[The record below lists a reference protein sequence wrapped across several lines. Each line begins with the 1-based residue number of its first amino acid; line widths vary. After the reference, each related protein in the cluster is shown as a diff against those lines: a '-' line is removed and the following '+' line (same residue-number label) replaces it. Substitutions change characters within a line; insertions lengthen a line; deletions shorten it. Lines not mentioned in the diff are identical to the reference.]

1 MAFPVAAIGGLITA
15 GGSLIGSRARKK
27 REAAAKAEYDMQLAN
42 LKDFNFENYYA
53 GMENVYED
61 MTVNQDAARFQS
73 ELRDAR
79 LAQQQQN
86 LLQAGLGGGAT
97 AQALLGA
104 TVTASRQDA
113 ADIAKQEQAI
123 QGAQL
128 QEQSRLNM
136 AEASGAQDLESQ
148 KYMQQ
153 QQLVNMAGTE
163 LQAAR
168 DARAAAT
175 KQLFGGLG
183 MAFGGVQESG
193 GFGFGTAGKGPNE
206 GPTKVGAFLGKIFG
220 GGA

>member
-1 MAFPVAAIGGLITA
+1 MAISMLAGAAGGLITA
-15 GGSLIGSRARKK
+15 AGSLVGGRARRK

-61 MTVNQDAARFQS
+61 MTINQDAARFQS

-86 LLQAGLGGGAT
+86 LLQAGLGGAAT

-104 TVTASRQDA
+104 TVSASRQDA

-123 QGAQL
+123 QGATL

-136 AEASGAQDLESQ
+136 AEATGAQDVESQ
-148 KYMQQ
+148 KYLQQ
-153 QQLVNMAGTE
+153 QQLVNISGTE
-163 LQAAR
+163 LQSAR

-183 MAFGGVQESG
+183 MAFGGAMEAKKG
-193 GFGFGTAGKGPNE
+193 EGK
-206 GPTKVGAFLGKIFG
+206 FI
-220 GGA
+220 

>member
-1 MAFPVAAIGGLITA
+1 MAISMLAGAAGGLITA
-15 GGSLIGSRARKK
+15 AGSLVGGRARRK
-27 REAAAKAEYDMQLAN
+27 REAASRAEYDMQLQN

-61 MTVNQDAARFQS
+61 MTINQDAARFQS
-73 ELRDAR
+73 ELRDSR
-79 LAQQQQN
+79 LAPQQQK
-86 LLQAGLGGGAT
+86 LLQAGLGGAAT

-104 TVTASRQDA
+104 TVSASRQDA

-123 QGAQL
+123 QGATL

-136 AEASGAQDLESQ
+136 AEATGAQDVESQ
-148 KYMQQ
+148 RYLQQ
-153 QQLVNMAGTE
+153 QQLVNIAGTE

-183 MAFGGVQESG
+183 MAFGGAMGADG
-193 GFGFGTAGKGPNE
+193 GF
-206 GPTKVGAFLGKIFG
+206 V
-220 GGA
+220 

>member
-1 MAFPVAAIGGLITA
+1 MAISMLAGAAGGLITA
-15 GGSLIGSRARKK
+15 AGSLVGGRARRK
-27 REAAAKAEYDMQLAN
+27 REAASKAEYDMQLQN

-61 MTVNQDAARFQS
+61 MTINQDAARFQS

-86 LLQAGLGGGAT
+86 LLQAGLGGAAT

-104 TVTASRQDA
+104 TVSASRQDA

-123 QGAQL
+123 QGATL

-136 AEASGAQDLESQ
+136 AQATGAQDVESQ
-148 KYMQQ
+148 KYLQQ
-153 QQLVNMAGTE
+153 QQFVNIAGTE

-168 DARAAAT
+168 DATAGAT

-183 MAFGGVQESG
+183 MAFGGAMGAKKDG
-193 GFGFGTAGKGPNE
+193 GKF
-206 GPTKVGAFLGKIFG
+206 V
-220 GGA
+220 

>member
-1 MAFPVAAIGGLITA
+1 MAISMLAGAAGGLITA
-15 GGSLIGSRARKK
+15 AGSLVGGRARRK
-27 REAAAKAEYDMQLAN
+27 REAASRAEYDMQLQN

-61 MTVNQDAARFQS
+61 MTINQDAARFQS

-86 LLQAGLGGGAT
+86 LLQAGLGGAAT

-113 ADIAKQEQAI
+113 ADIARQEQAI
-123 QGAQL
+123 QAAQL

-136 AEASGAQDLESQ
+136 AEATGAQDVESQ
-148 KYMQQ
+148 RYLQQ
-153 QQLVNMAGTE
+153 QQLVNIAGTE
-163 LQAAR
+163 LQSAR

-183 MAFGGVQESG
+183 MAFSG
-193 GFGFGTAGKGPNE
+193 AM
-206 GPTKVGAFLGKIFG
+206 GAKQDAEAG
-220 GGA
+220 GGKARFI

>member
-1 MAFPVAAIGGLITA
+1 MAISMLAGAAGGLITA
-15 GGSLIGSRARKK
+15 AGSLVGGRARRK
-27 REAAAKAEYDMQLAN
+27 REAASRAEYDMQLQN

-61 MTVNQDAARFQS
+61 MTINQDAARFQS

-86 LLQAGLGGGAT
+86 LLQAGLGGAAT

-123 QGAQL
+123 QAAQL

-136 AEASGAQDLESQ
+136 AEATGAQDVESQ
-148 KYMQQ
+148 KYLQQ
-153 QQLVNMAGTE
+153 QQLVNIAGTE
-163 LQAAR
+163 LQSAR

-183 MAFGGVQESG
+183 MAFGGEMVAKQDG
-193 GFGFGTAGKGPNE
+193 GKF
-206 GPTKVGAFLGKIFG
+206 I
-220 GGA
+220 

>member
-1 MAFPVAAIGGLITA
+1 MAISMLAGAAGGLITA
-15 GGSLIGSRARKK
+15 AGSLVGGRARRK
-27 REAAAKAEYDMQLAN
+27 REAASKAEYDMQLQN

-61 MTVNQDAARFQS
+61 MTINQDAARFQS

-86 LLQAGLGGGAT
+86 LLQAGLGGAAT

-136 AEASGAQDLESQ
+136 AEATGAQDVESQ
-148 KYMQQ
+148 RYLQQ
-153 QQLVNMAGTE
+153 QQLVNIAGTE

-183 MAFGGVQESG
+183 MAFGGAMGAKQDG
-193 GFGFGTAGKGPNE
+193 GKF
-206 GPTKVGAFLGKIFG
+206 I
-220 GGA
+220 

>member
-1 MAFPVAAIGGLITA
+1 MAISMLAGAAGGLITA
-15 GGSLIGSRARKK
+15 AGSLVGGRARRK
-27 REAAAKAEYDMQLAN
+27 REAASKAEYDMQLQN

-86 LLQAGLGGGAT
+86 LLQAGLGGAAT

-136 AEASGAQDLESQ
+136 AEATGAQDVESQ
-148 KYMQQ
+148 RYLQQ
-153 QQLVNMAGTE
+153 QQLVNIAGTE

-183 MAFGGVQESG
+183 MAFGGAMGAKQDG
-193 GFGFGTAGKGPNE
+193 GKF
-206 GPTKVGAFLGKIFG
+206 I
-220 GGA
+220 

>member
-1 MAFPVAAIGGLITA
+1 MAFSMLAGAAGGLITA
-15 GGSLIGSRARKK
+15 GGSLIGSRARKR
-27 REAAAKAEYDMQLAN
+27 REAASKAEYDMQLQN
-42 LKDFNFENYYA
+42 LKDFDFENYYA
-53 GMENVYED
+53 GQENVYED
-61 MTVNQDAARFQS
+61 MTINQDAARFQA

-86 LLQAGLGGGAT
+86 LLQAGLGGAAT

-123 QGAQL
+123 QGATM

-136 AEASGAQDLESQ
+136 AEAAGATDLESQ
-148 KYMQQ
+148 RYSQQ
-153 QQLVNMAGTE
+153 QQLVNIAGTE

-168 DARAAAT
+168 DARAKAT

-183 MAFGGVQESG
+183 MAFGGAMMGKLSDPNMGFFGMKKTPPSG
-193 GFGFGTAGKGPNE
+193 GPY
-206 GPTKVGAFLGKIFG
+206 GA
-220 GGA
+220 

>member
-1 MAFPVAAIGGLITA
+1 MAISMLAGAAGGLITA
-15 GGSLIGSRARKK
+15 AGSLVGGRARRK
-27 REAAAKAEYDMQLAN
+27 REAASRAEYDMQLQN

-61 MTVNQDAARFQS
+61 MTINQDAARFQS

-86 LLQAGLGGGAT
+86 LLQAGLGGAAT

-104 TVTASRQDA
+104 TVSASRQDA

-123 QGAQL
+123 QAAQL

-136 AEASGAQDLESQ
+136 AEATGAQDVESQ
-148 KYMQQ
+148 RYLQQ
-153 QQLVNMAGTE
+153 QQLVNIAGTE

-183 MAFGGVQESG
+183 MAFGGAMGAKQDAEA
-193 GFGFGTAGKGPNE
+193 AGQK
-206 GPTKVGAFLGKIFG
+206 ARFI
-220 GGA
+220 

>member
-1 MAFPVAAIGGLITA
+1 MAISMLAGAAGGLITA
-15 GGSLIGSRARKK
+15 AGSLVGGRARKK
-27 REAAAKAEYDMQLAN
+27 REAASKAEYDMQLQN

-79 LAQQQQN
+79 LAQQQQS
-86 LLQAGLGGGAT
+86 LLQAGLGGAAT

-104 TVTASRQDA
+104 TVSASRQDA

-123 QGAQL
+123 QGATL

-136 AEASGAQDLESQ
+136 AQATGAQDVESQ
-148 KYMQQ
+148 KYLQQ
-153 QQLVNMAGTE
+153 QQFVNIAGTE

-168 DARAAAT
+168 DARAAST

-183 MAFGGVQESG
+183 MAFGGAMGADG
-193 GFGFGTAGKGPNE
+193 GF
-206 GPTKVGAFLGKIFG
+206 V
-220 GGA
+220 